1 MLIYRL
7 ISTVSLIS
15 LLFLIVWFGEST
27 WAKIFLLGSAGFF
40 LLMALHEFFQL
51 SKKMGYKGFPFLTYV
66 CSILLLLSTILE
78 FPRQLEHKN
87 GIISIMLLLIGG
99 IIAILQTGRFAEDW
113 TKRLFPSISAFL
125 FSSLAPV
132 FPADDFLYAGKTA
145 LIYFLF
151 VVLVVK
157 FADIGGYVTGR
168 LMSKRPRGVHKL
180 VPTISPEKSWE
191 GLGGS
196 LLFSVITA
204 YLFWRLSDSL
214 FGKQEILMILIL
226 TVGLVFL
233 GLLGDLAGSALK
245 RGAKS
250 KDSGKGIPGIG
261 GFIDFLD
268 SLIFVSPLFYYY
280 LGVIA

>member
-1 MLIYRL
+1 
-7 ISTVSLIS
+7 
-15 LLFLIVWFGEST
+15 
-27 WAKIFLLGSAGFF
+27 
-40 LLMALHEFFQL
+40 MALHEFFQL

-113 TKRLFPSISAFL
+113 TKRLFPSISAF
-125 FSSLAPV
+125 FFLAWPLS
-132 FPADDFLYAGKTA
+132 FLLTIFYTLENGPY
-145 LIYFLF
+145 LFLF

-157 FADIGGYVTGR
+157 FADMGGYVTGR